1 MAEAP
6 SPRPTAPASAVD
18 AAVDRSLSE
27 RRATAVAE
35 VARLIEA
42 ALTVIQRTGELEPKV
57 GEIVRE
63 AGLHNQAFYRHFR
76 SKHELLAAVLD
87 HGIAVLA
94 SYVAGRMDEAATPEA
109 RVRAWLAG
117 VLEQALHPG
126 AADATRPF
134 ALARGRLAEVCP
146 DEVRESERRLTA
158 LVQSAIEAGRDAGA
172 FPAASPERDAELLYA
187 LAMGFV
193 ERELAR
199 GASPLREDAARLE
212 AFALAGLARNGG
224 A

>member
-1 MAEAP
+1 MADALP
-6 SPRPTAPASAVD
+6 AASAV
-18 AAVDRSLSE
+18 VERSLAS
-27 RRATAVAE
+27 RRAAAEAE
-35 VARLIEA
+35 VGRLIEA
-42 ALTVIQRTGELEPKV
+42 ALSVIQRTGQLEPRV

-94 SYVAGRMDEAATPEA
+94 SYVDHRMAAAETPSD
-109 RVRAWLAG
+109 RVEAWLSG
-117 VLEQALHPG
+117 VLEQALDPSG
-126 AADATRPF
+126 ADATRPF

-158 LVQSAIEAGRDAGA
+158 LLAHAIEAGRMSGDFLEADAEG
-172 FPAASPERDAELLYA
+172 DAELLYT

-193 ERELAR
+193 ERALAANATPSR
-199 GASPLREDAARLE
+199 DDAARLVD
-212 AFALAGLARNGG
+212 FALAGLSRSGG
-224 A
+224 R